1 MFSVIR
7 RHDLYY
13 WLYVLFFVVMLWYQ
27 FNEPQFE
34 AIYFFS
40 AHRSVF
46 ADFFFTWITE
56 LGSFAPYVVALIVF
70 IFLKNKEQV
79 MKIAITAVLTAIFS
93 YALKIFFLHD
103 RPGTIL
109 EHEHLLNTINWV
121 PSYGILKG
129 HFSFPSGHSMSAFAF
144 WTTIAFYFNSQR
156 SVNGLKLEAGS
167 QNLIFI
173 SLCFIIAVLV
183 CISRMYLGAHFP
195 QDVITGSFIGITIA
209 TFVEYLVNYQ
219 LQVKN

>member
-13 WLYVLFFVVMLWYQ
+13 WLYVLFFAAMLWYQ
-27 FNEPQFE
+27 YNEPQFE

-40 AHRSVF
+40 AHRSVA

-70 IFLKNKEQV
+70 MILKNKEQIL
-79 MKIAITAVLTAIFS
+79 KIAIVAVLTAIFS
-93 YALKIFFLHD
+93 YLLKNFFLHD

-109 EHEHLLNTINWV
+109 ENKHLLNTINWV
-121 PSYGILKG
+121 SAYGILKG

-144 WTTIAFYFNSQR
+144 WTTMACYFNDQR
-156 SVNGLKLEAGS
+156 LVVGS
-167 QNLIFI
+167 RYFIFI
-173 SLCFIIAVLV
+173 FLCFIIAALV

-195 QDVITGSFIGITIA
+195 QDVITGSIIGITIA
-209 TFVEYLVNYQ
+209 TFVEYLAE
-219 LQVKN
+219 KNLFFQ